1 MPIKQLSEGGE
12 AQKARPSQTLGRVV
26 AFVTLF
32 YLFLVS
38 VKLMGLSLDLFG
50 RGFAETL
57 LRMGR
62 SPSLCLFVGIFA
74 TGVLQSSGVVTSMI
88 VVWGQAGML
97 PLEGTIAMVMGANI
111 GTTITNLLV
120 SLSMIT
126 RSEEFRRALAAA
138 IVHDF
143 FNVMAVI
150 VFFPLELATGFLRK
164 ASLGAAGFF
173 QHAGGAELVNVMDL
187 IVNPPAHAVYTLF
200 LHGLGLPRTPVGIIL
215 MVLSITFL
223 FASLICIARLM
234 RKTVMKGLEAFF
246 DKYLFRNSAA
256 AMLFGVVLT
265 VIVRSSS
272 VATSLVVPLAGAG
285 VLTVEQIFPYTLG
298 ANMGTTFS
306 AMLAALV
313 RPGQNVPGTT
323 IPLGLT
329 TAFAHL
335 IFNSAGIILIYPIRF
350 IPITLAKKFGEMA
363 SRKKSLAFVYIGI
376 MFFGIP
382 GAVILLSELLS

>member
-1 MPIKQLSEGGE
+1 MLEGGE
-12 AQKARPSQTLGRVV
+12 PKKSLLSQKLGRLA
-26 AFVTLF
+26 AFIALF
-32 YLFLVS
+32 YFFLVS

-50 RGFAETL
+50 RGFTETL

-62 SPSLCLFVGIFA
+62 NPTVCLFVGIFA

-88 VVWGQAGML
+88 VVWGQSGML
-97 PLEGTIAMVMGANI
+97 PLEGAIAMVMGANI

-126 RSEEFRRALAAA
+126 RSEEFRRALAGA

-150 VFFPLELATGFLRK
+150 VFFPLELATGFLQK
-164 ASLGAAGFF
+164 AALGAAGFF

-187 IVNPPAHAVYTLF
+187 IVKPPARAVCTLF
-200 LHGLGLPRTPVGIIL
+200 LEGLGLPRTPAGIIL
-215 MVLSITFL
+215 LVLAITFL
-223 FASLICIARLM
+223 FASLIYIAKLM

-246 DKYLFRNSAA
+246 DRYLFRNTAA
-256 AMLFGVVLT
+256 AMLFGVVVT
-265 VIVRSSS
+265 IIVRSSS

-298 ANMGTTFS
+298 ANVGTTFS

-329 TAFAHL
+329 IAFAHL
-335 IFNSAGIILIYPIRF
+335 FFNAFGIILIYPFRF
-350 IPITLAKKFGEMA
+350 IPITLAKKFGDMA
-363 SRKKSLAFVYIGI
+363 AQKKSLAFIYIGVL
-376 MFFGIP
+376 FFGIP
-382 GAVILLSELLS
+382 GAVILLSELLR